1 MWVIIKR
8 QNKRN
13 IRLPIPIM
21 LATSRIGARIIHR
34 QIAINGE
41 NAMSLD
47 ELRRALRNLR
57 KTLRRHKGLEI
68 VNAQSAAGEGIVVRL

>member
-1 MWVIIKR
+1 
-8 QNKRN
+8 
-13 IRLPIPIM
+13 M